1 MSAISI
7 EYRIGCLSPPPLPL
21 STISFRIVP
30 FPTSFPFS
38 PSPFRLQFRPHVADV
53 ENEFSY
59 QNAIW

>member
-7 EYRIGCLSPPPLPL
+7 EYRIGCPTLPSPLPP
-21 STISFRIVP
+21 ISFRIVLFSIP
-30 FPTSFPFS
+30 FPFS

-59 QNAIW
+59 QNAIG